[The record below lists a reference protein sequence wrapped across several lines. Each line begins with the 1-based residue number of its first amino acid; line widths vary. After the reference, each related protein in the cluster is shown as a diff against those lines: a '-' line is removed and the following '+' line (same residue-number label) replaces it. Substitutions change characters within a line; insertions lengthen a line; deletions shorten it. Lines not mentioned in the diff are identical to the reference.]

1 MVWPLLRGRSPTRSV
16 APKRQGGSGV
26 LTLRHFPRR
35 VAAEESGAA
44 KFRFIG
50 FAGAMLLEAIGPA
63 GRCSGGVV
71 LIYRFWANLPV
82 LSALRA
88 REGESVVWP
97 LLRGQLAHAIGRAKT
112 AGAQFTSFVSLTRAR
127 GRERGLAVVTGSLAH
142 AIGRAK
148 TAGGL
153 GRASLR
159 LFLGAWLPK
168 NWRGSGKQGDC

>member
-1 MVWPLLRGRSPTRSV
+1 M
-16 APKRQGGSGV
+16 
-26 LTLRHFPRR
+26 
-35 VAAEESGAA
+35 AAEKSGAA

-97 LLRGQLAHAIGRAKT
+97 LLRGRSPTRSVAPKQQGGSGVLLSGFSSARGCREWRGEIRYIGFAGAMLLEAIGRLG
-112 AGAQFTSFVSLTRAR
+112 GA
-127 GRERGLAVVTGSLAH
+127 
-142 AIGRAK
+142 
-148 TAGGL
+148 AGGV
-153 GRASLR
+153 
-159 LFLGAWLPK
+159 
-168 NWRGSGKQGDC
+168 